1 MHCASPQ
8 FAPDPVWTA
17 RVLLEHYVDS
27 RTQLMADEK
36 WDINHESDAILSGP
50 TTSFPFGPLT

>member
-8 FAPDPVWTA
+8 FAPDSVWSS

-27 RTQLMADEK
+27 RTQWMIDRKLDVE
-36 WDINHESDAILSGP
+36 
-50 TTSFPFGPLT
+50 FGY